1 MELTLKQKT
10 AFGIGAVGKD
20 MVYALS
26 ASYVMYYYQD
36 VLGLSASFVGVV
48 LMAAR
53 FFDAFND
60 PFMGVLVAKT
70 RTRWGRFR
78 PWIFSGTLLNALVLY
93 ALFAAPVL
101 DEAALMVY
109 FSVVYILWGV
119 TYTMMDIP
127 YWSMI
132 PAVTRTPKD
141 RENLSMVGRTCAGVG
156 SALIAMFTMLLVGA
170 LGGNSERAGFRWVAL
185 IVSVLFVVT
194 ELVCCAAMRETTPSE
209 MKTATVKEMFSALFR
224 NDQAMVVVGSI
235 VLINS
240 ALYLTS
246 NFIIYFFKYDLGG
259 AGWKATYTLFS
270 TVGGAAQILG
280 MMVLY
285 PLLRKKFSSTQ
296 VFHLSLVL
304 ALCGYGTLLVFCLT
318 GLSHSLVLALCG
330 YGTLLVFCLT
340 GLSHSLA
347 LLCIPGVV
355 VFACNGMLSVLT
367 TLFLSNS
374 VDYGQLKTGRREE
387 SVIFSMQTFVV
398 KAASGVAV
406 FLTGIGLDLIGLV
419 GNTEE
424 TGPVAVQ
431 SAGTLLGLR
440 LMMTVLPML
449 VLAGVLVLFRR
460 KFVLTDAR
468 AAEISAQLHGEETHH
483 D

>member
-1 MELTLKQKT
+1 MKLTARQKA

-26 ASYVMYYYQD
+26 ASYVMYFYQD
-36 VLGLSASFVGVV
+36 VLRLSATFVGLI
-48 LMAAR
+48 LMIAR
-53 FFDAFND
+53 VFDALND
-60 PFMGVLVAKT
+60 PFMGVIVAKT

-78 PWIFSGTLLNALVLY
+78 PWILTGTVLNALVLY
-93 ALFAAPVL
+93 ALFAAPDL
-101 DEAALMVY
+101 SQAGMMVY
-109 FSVVYILWGV
+109 FSIVYILWGV

-132 PAVTRTPKD
+132 PAVTSTPAD
-141 RENLSMVGRTCAGVG
+141 RENLSVVGRTCAGVG
-156 SALIAMFTMLLVGA
+156 AALIAMFTMLLVGA
-170 LGGNSERAGFRWVAL
+170 LGGDSERAGFKYVAL
-185 IVSVLFVVT
+185 IVSVVFVVT
-194 ELVCCAAMRETTPSE
+194 EIVCCAEMKESNQTE
-209 MKTATVKEMFSALFR
+209 MKTATVKEMFRALFS
-224 NDQAMVVVGSI
+224 NDQAIVVVLSI

-246 NFIIYFFKYDLGG
+246 NFVIYFFKYDFGG
-259 AGWKATYTLFS
+259 TGWKGSYTLFS
-270 TVGGAAQILG
+270 TIGGAAQILG
-280 MMVLY
+280 MMLLY
-285 PLLRKKFSSTQ
+285 PLLRKKLSNTG
-296 VFHLSLVL
+296 VFTLSLVL
-304 ALCGYGTLLVFCLT
+304 ALGGYGLL
-318 GLSHSLVLALCG
+318 LALC
-330 YGTLLVFCLT
+330 LA
-340 GLSHSLA
+340 GLSGNLIA
-347 LLCIPGVV
+347 LCVPGVV

-419 GNTEE
+419 GDTEE
-424 TGPVAVQ
+424 TGAVAAQ

-449 VLAGVLVLFRR
+449 VLLAALLLFRR
-460 KFVLTDAR
+460 KFILTDEK
-468 AAEISAQLHGEETHH
+468 AAEISRQLRGEEHH
-483 D
+483 A

>member
-1 MELTLKQKT
+1 MELTLKQKA

-36 VLGLSASFVGVV
+36 VLGIGATFVGLV
-48 LMAAR
+48 LMVAR
-53 FFDAFND
+53 IFDAVND
-60 PFMGVLVAKT
+60 PFMGILVART
-70 RTRWGRFR
+70 RSRWGRFR
-78 PWIFSGTLLNALVLY
+78 PWLLSGTLLNAAVLY
-93 ALFAAPVL
+93 AMFAAPRL
-101 DEAALMVY
+101 EEAGLMVY
-109 FSVVYILWGV
+109 FPVVYILWGV

-132 PAVTRTPKD
+132 PAVTRTPAD
-141 RENLSMVGRTCAGVG
+141 RENLSVVGRTCAGVG
-156 SALIAMFTMLLVGA
+156 SALIAMLTMLLVGV
-170 LGGNSERAGFRWVAL
+170 LGGDSERAGFRWVAL
-185 IVSVLFVVT
+185 IVAVVFVAAEALCCVFFKENSRT
-194 ELVCCAAMRETTPSE
+194 EMET
-209 MKTATVKEMFSALFR
+209 AGVKEMFSALFR
-224 NDQAMVVVGSI
+224 NDQALVVVASI

-246 NFIIYFFKYDLGG
+246 NFVIYFFKYDFGG
-259 AGWKATYTLFS
+259 EGWKGTYTLFS

-285 PLLRKKFSSTQ
+285 PLLRKKLSNTR
-296 VFHLSLVL
+296 VFTVSVVSAFCAYVL
-304 ALCGYGTLLVFCLT
+304 LLAICLT
-318 GLSHSLVLALCG
+318 GLSRSLP
-330 YGTLLVFCLT
+330 LLL
-340 GLSHSLA
+340 
-347 LLCIPGVV
+347 IPGVV

-374 VDYGQLKTGRREE
+374 VDYGELRTGRREE

-419 GNTEE
+419 GNAEE

-431 SAGTLLGLR
+431 TPETLLGLR
-440 LMMTVLPML
+440 LLMTVLPMI
-449 VLAGVLVLFRR
+449 VLIAVLVLFRG
-460 KFVLTDAR
+460 KFVLTDSRVEEIGRELR
-468 AAEISAQLHGEETHH
+468 AKGPREG
-483 D
+483 

>member
-1 MELTLKQKT
+1 MELTTEQKA

-36 VLGLSASFVGVV
+36 VLGLSATFVGLI
-48 LMAAR
+48 LMIAR
-53 FFDAFND
+53 VFDAFND

-78 PWIFSGTLLNALVLY
+78 PWIFSGTVLNAAVLY
-93 ALFAAPVL
+93 ALFAAPAL
-101 DEAALMVY
+101 AEAGMMVY
-109 FSVVYILWGV
+109 FSVIYILWGV

-132 PAVTRTPKD
+132 PAVTRTPAD
-141 RENLSMVGRTCAGVG
+141 RENLSVVGRTCAGVG
-156 SALIAMFTMLLVGA
+156 SALI
-170 LGGNSERAGFRWVAL
+170 VAV
-185 IVSVLFVVT
+185 IFVVT
-194 ELVCCAAMRETTPSE
+194 EILCCASVKETSGGE
-209 MKTATVKEMFSALFR
+209 MKTATVGEMFKALFA
-224 NDQAMVVVGSI
+224 NDQALVVVGSI

-246 NFIIYFFKYDLGG
+246 NFIIYFFKYDFGG
-259 AGWKATYTLFS
+259 TGWKASYTLFS
-270 TVGGAAQILG
+270 TIGGAAQILG
-280 MMVLY
+280 MMILY
-285 PLLRKKFSSTQ
+285 PLVRKKLSNTG
-296 VFHLSLVL
+296 VFTLSLAL
-304 ALCGYGTLLVFCLT
+304 ALGGYGVLLVLCLT
-318 GLSHSLVLALCG
+318 GFSGNLVLLC
-330 YGTLLVFCLT
+330 V
-340 GLSHSLA
+340 
-347 LLCIPGVV
+347 PGVV

-424 TGPVAVQ
+424 TGPVAAQ
-431 SAGTLLGLR
+431 SASTLLGLR
-440 LMMTVLPML
+440 LMMTVLPMVVL
-449 VLAGVLVLFRR
+449 VAALVLFRR
-460 KFVLTDAR
+460 KFTLSDDH
-468 AAEISAQLHGEETHH
+468 AAEISAQLHGKKEGV
-483 D
+483 

>member
-36 VLGLSASFVGVV
+36 VLGLSASFVGLV

-109 FSVVYILWGV
+109 FSVMYILWGI

-156 SALIAMFTMLLVGA
+156 SALIAMFTMD
-170 LGGNSERAGFRWVAL
+170 N
-185 IVSVLFVVT
+185 
-194 ELVCCAAMRETTPSE
+194 
-209 MKTATVKEMFSALFR
+209 MKSHHAKAVKE
-224 NDQAMVVVGSI
+224 
-235 VLINS
+235 
-240 ALYLTS
+240 
-246 NFIIYFFKYDLGG
+246 
-259 AGWKATYTLFS
+259 
-270 TVGGAAQILG
+270 
-280 MMVLY
+280 
-285 PLLRKKFSSTQ
+285 LLDS
-296 VFHLSLVL
+296 
-304 ALCGYGTLLVFCLT
+304 
-318 GLSHSLVLALCG
+318 
-330 YGTLLVFCLT
+330 
-340 GLSHSLA
+340 
-347 LLCIPGVV
+347 
-355 VFACNGMLSVLT
+355 
-367 TLFLSNS
+367 
-374 VDYGQLKTGRREE
+374 
-387 SVIFSMQTFVV
+387 
-398 KAASGVAV
+398 SGVRYIYLPLKYQTNIA
-406 FLTGIGLDLIGLV
+406 GISRIRFTCPAISLIIA
-419 GNTEE
+419 
-424 TGPVAVQ
+424 PQ
-431 SAGTLLGLR
+431 S
-440 LMMTVLPML
+440 
-449 VLAGVLVLFRR
+449 
-460 KFVLTDAR
+460 
-468 AAEISAQLHGEETHH
+468 
-483 D
+483 

>member
-1 MELTLKQKT
+1 MELTTKQKA

-36 VLGLSASFVGVV
+36 VLGLPATFVGLI
-48 LMAAR
+48 LMIAR
-53 FFDAFND
+53 VFDAFND

-78 PWIFSGTLLNALVLY
+78 PWILSGTVLNAVVLY

-101 DEAALMVY
+101 EGAD
-109 FSVVYILWGV
+109 
-119 TYTMMDIP
+119 MMDIP

-132 PAVTRTPKD
+132 PAVTRTPAD
-141 RENLSMVGRTCAGVG
+141 RENLSVVGRTCAGVG

-170 LGGNSERAGFRWVAL
+170 LGGDSERAGFRWVAL
-185 IVSVLFVVT
+185 LVAVIFVVA
-194 ELVCCAAMRETTPSE
+194 EAICCASVKETGSAE
-209 MKTATVKEMFSALFR
+209 IKTATVGEMFKALFS
-224 NDQAMVVVGSI
+224 NDQALVVVGSI

-246 NFIIYFFKYDLGG
+246 NFIIYFFKYDFGG
-259 AGWKATYTLFS
+259 TGWKASYTLFS
-270 TVGGAAQILG
+270 TIGGAAQILG

-285 PLLRKKFSSTQ
+285 PVLRKKLSNTA
-296 VFHLSLVL
+296 VFTVSLGL
-304 ALCGYGTLLVFCLT
+304 ALGGYAVLLLLCLA
-318 GLSHSLVLALCG
+318 GFSG
-330 YGTLLVFCLT
+330 
-340 GLSHSLA
+340 SLA
-347 LLCIPGVV
+347 LLCVPGVV

-406 FLTGIGLDLIGLV
+406 FLTGIGLDLIGLA
-419 GNTEE
+419 GNAEE
-424 TGPVAVQ
+424 TGPIAAQ

-440 LMMTVLPML
+440 LMMTVLPMA
-449 VLAGVLVLFRR
+449 VLAAALVLFRR
-460 KFVLTDAR
+460 RFTLTDDR
-468 AAEISAQLHGEETHH
+468 AAEISAALHREGTQNG
-483 D
+483 